1 MKSKR
6 SRRISL
12 IAFLIFFLFAILAG
26 RLWQL
31 QVVKG
36 NYYAQVSVENRLRL
50 EKIPSPR
57 GIIRDRTGVALVRN
71 APFFSIALLP
81 EMVDQAD
88 LGAIAGFLFM
98 DLGELSDIVRRHE
111 DPLEPIKLRD
121 GLIFQEMA
129 SIKARLSDYPGLII
143 HVEQTRYY
151 PYGEVGAHLV
161 GYLGKLGPTELK
173 KEDFKNVPRQAFI
186 GQWGIEKMFDSYLRG
201 KPGRRVIEVDA
212 LGRRLRLI
220 KEEPPER
227 GNDLHLSIDLELQK
241 AAEQAFDGN
250 VGALVA
256 LKASTGEILA
266 MVSRP
271 SFDPNL
277 FSRGITYQ
285 DWVRLAEDKSYPLL
299 NRGLQSQY
307 PPGSTFKIATAIAGL
322 EEGAITPDTTV
333 TCQGAIRVGRW
344 RFRCWKRSGHGKV
357 DLHRAI
363 VESCDVFFYKAGQE
377 AGIDAI
383 ARYARGLGLEAESG
397 LGLVKEKR
405 GLIPDTEWKRRVK
418 KQSWYLGE
426 TFNASIGQGFVL
438 ATPMQLARMTSTAVN
453 GGYLYKPTPI
463 RTEEQPEPVSRT
475 PISQETLDIIKKALR
490 GVVSERHGTGRAA
503 DSQIVEIGGKTGT
516 AQVISSREETR
527 KEEELPY
534 KLRDH
539 AWFVAFA
546 PVESPEIALAVLVEH
561 GGHGGTAAAP
571 IARKAIEAYMNSSG
585 APAKGKPGEASDED

>member
-1 MKSKR
+1 
-6 SRRISL
+6 
-12 IAFLIFFLFAILAG
+12 
-26 RLWQL
+26 
-31 QVVKG
+31 
-36 NYYAQVSVENRLRL
+36 
-50 EKIPSPR
+50 
-57 GIIRDRTGVALVRN
+57 
-71 APFFSIALLP
+71 
-81 EMVDQAD
+81 
-88 LGAIAGFLFM
+88 M

-121 GLIFQEMA
+121 GLTFQEMA

-227 GNDLHLSIDLELQK
+227 GSDLHLSIDLELQK
-241 AAEQAFDGN
+241 AAEQAFDGK

-377 AGIDAI
+377 TGIDAI
-383 ARYARGLGLEAESG
+383 ANYARGLGLEAESG

-463 RTEEQPEPVSRT
+463 RTEEQPEPVSRN

-571 IARKAIEAYMNSSG
+571 IARKAIEAYVNSSG